1 MRKMMKIR
9 LVHSTAG
16 AFPKH
21 RDTVRGLGLRHV
33 YHERV
38 IVDTP
43 ETRGMVKAVN
53 YLVKVVEENVTVT
66 K

>member
-1 MRKMMKIR
+1 MQKMMKVR
-9 LVHSTAG
+9 LIHSPSG

-21 RDTVRGLGLRHV
+21 RDTVRGLGLRHL

-43 ETRGMVKAVN
+43 ETRGMVKAVT
-53 YLVKVVEENVTVT
+53 YLVKIVEENITAT

>member
-1 MRKMMKIR
+1 MQKMMKIR
-9 LVHSTAG
+9 LIHSPAG
-16 AFPKH
+16 VFPKH

-33 YHERV
+33 YHERL

-43 ETRGMVKAVN
+43 ETRGMLKAVN
-53 YLVKVVEENVTVT
+53 YLVKVVEENITAS